1 MNSTGQIKHRQLLG
15 LHPVASLTLGGF
27 HCDQSRDS
35 LVLVL
40 EPIHPNLTALPYA
53 APFAVERPFAKQ
65 VRHDRHPVEP
75 SDVLGR
81 LALFEIGLHG
91 SEMILA
97 RDFQGFGLFG
107 ADVFLGALNTGMA
120 EQQLGRA

>member
-1 MNSTGQIKHRQLLG
+1 MFHISVVLRRDLPIGPIT
-15 LHPVASLTLGGF
+15 ALTLGGF
-27 HCDQSRDS
+27 QYDQSRDG
-35 LVLVL
+35 LAFIR
-40 EPIHPNLTALPYA
+40 EPIHPHLTGLPYA

-65 VRHDRHPVEP
+65 VRHDGHPVEP
-75 SDVLGR
+75 GDVFGR

-107 ADVFLGALNTGMA
+107 TDVFFGAFNAGMTK
-120 EQQLGRA
+120 QKLGRT